1 MLLYPI
7 LMAIMLIGCTSID
20 QEFENKSKSCTL
32 KLYET
37 QKYTYR
43 FPHFF
48 GHTLESGTYT
58 ILGTNLILTREEKN
72 NYPES
77 DFTTTWLY
85 ENPNKL
91 KFRFNNINREKVDVE
106 FLINESSKKF
116 NSVFGELEI
125 TYEELENKQLIPNGG
140 QVTNLNVYFNDKN
153 YVIDSMDIDIN
164 RRPTHFDITLNEFK
178 NERYAFLRRSYEIE
192 ENRILMNDINIKNVG
207 SKNRYLLKKEIL

>member
-1 MLLYPI
+1 
-7 LMAIMLIGCTSID
+7 MAIMLIRCTGID

-32 KLYET
+32 KLYEN
-37 QKYTYR
+37 QKYSYR
-43 FPHFF
+43 FPAFL
-48 GHTLESGTYT
+48 GHTLENGTYT

-106 FLINESSKKF
+106 LLINESTKKF
-116 NSVFGELEI
+116 NSVSGELDI

-140 QVTNLNVYFNDKN
+140 QVTNLKVYFNDKN
-153 YVIDSMDIDIN
+153 YVIDSMDVDIN

-178 NERYAFLRRSYEIE
+178 NEKSAFLLSLIHISEPTRPY
-192 ENRILMNDINIKNVG
+192 
-207 SKNRYLLKKEIL
+207 